1 MWKSLKHALRLL
13 SRSPG
18 FALIS
23 ICSLAIGIGATSA
36 MFSFADALLLR
47 PLAVLEP
54 SRVAAVTTATSA
66 AFGALTAVSYPDYRD
81 FRDGNRS
88 FDGLVASSF
97 ISVGYSTTAQALPRV
112 AFGLFV
118 SGNFFRVLGVNPAPG
133 RGFADSE
140 DQAAGRDSVIVLGH
154 DFWKTQFNGNPAAVG
169 STIWLNGVPCTIIG
183 IAPESFTGIDQFI
196 KASLYIPLALSPRIG
211 GSNFLEQRDLHWL
224 SVKGRLRPGVTIA
237 QANADLGRIAA
248 RLEQMYPQSNRNR
261 RVEVQTELQLRVR
274 QSPPNAA
281 LVVMLVVLA
290 VCVLLVSCANVT
302 GLLLS
307 RSRARSREM
316 AVRLAIGAGRGALIR
331 QLLLENVLLALL
343 GGASG
348 IAIAYAGISF
358 MNTLPVPSDVP
369 LAFHASIDQR
379 MLFFTLAASL
389 LATFLFGLTP
399 ALQATRV
406 DLVSSLKAADADSA
420 GRRRL
425 WGRNTIVIGQV
436 ALSLLLLIVSGV
448 LLRGFRDELLQGPG
462 FRKDHLFLT
471 TFDAQSVHYSNDQA
485 ARFFRDLLN
494 KTRLA
499 PGVRSAAFTSNVPLF
514 GSRSVNLVPE
524 GHTLPRGES
533 AITVFSSDVSESFF
547 ATMRIP
553 ILRGREF
560 QDSDRADT
568 PPVAIVNERLASHY
582 WPGQDAVGRRFHL
595 GGAMG
600 PLVQIVGV
608 AQTSKYFWIAEP
620 PLDFVYLPYTQDRHT
635 TMTILVQSAAPDS
648 AALAP
653 VLREV
658 IRALDPAIATYDART
673 MDDFYE
679 QRAVKTPNMIAQSV
693 ATLGTMGLVLAMTG
707 LYALIAYSVS
717 RRAREIGI
725 RLAIGADPRHVIR
738 MVLHQGLLL
747 GGAGVAIGLV
757 LSFVACQTLTSVVFV
772 ASFRHLDYEV
782 FPGFSIPLLVLT
794 LLAAYVPARR
804 ASLIDPMRT
813 LREE

>member
-1 MWKSLKHALRLL
+1 
-13 SRSPG
+13 
-18 FALIS
+18 
-23 ICSLAIGIGATSA
+23 
-36 MFSFADALLLR
+36 
-47 PLAVLEP
+47 
-54 SRVAAVTTATSA
+54 
-66 AFGALTAVSYPDYRD
+66 
-81 FRDGNRS
+81 
-88 FDGLVASSF
+88 
-97 ISVGYSTTAQALPRV
+97 
-112 AFGLFV
+112 
-118 SGNFFRVLGVNPAPG
+118 
-133 RGFADSE
+133 
-140 DQAAGRDSVIVLGH
+140 
-154 DFWKTQFNGNPAAVG
+154 
-169 STIWLNGVPCTIIG
+169 
-183 IAPESFTGIDQFI
+183 
-196 KASLYIPLALSPRIG
+196 
-211 GSNFLEQRDLHWL
+211 
-224 SVKGRLRPGVTIA
+224 
-237 QANADLGRIAA
+237 
-248 RLEQMYPQSNRNR
+248 
-261 RVEVQTELQLRVR
+261 
-274 QSPPNAA
+274 
-281 LVVMLVVLA
+281 
-290 VCVLLVSCANVT
+290 
-302 GLLLS
+302 
-307 RSRARSREM
+307 
-316 AVRLAIGAGRGALIR
+316 
-331 QLLLENVLLALL
+331 
-343 GGASG
+343 
-348 IAIAYAGISF
+348 
-358 MNTLPVPSDVP
+358 
-369 LAFHASIDQR
+369 
-379 MLFFTLAASL
+379 
-389 LATFLFGLTP
+389 
-399 ALQATRV
+399 
-406 DLVSSLKAADADSA
+406 
-420 GRRRL
+420 
-425 WGRNTIVIGQV
+425 
-436 ALSLLLLIVSGV
+436 
-448 LLRGFRDELLQGPG
+448 
-462 FRKDHLFLT
+462 
-471 TFDAQSVHYSNDQA
+471 
-485 ARFFRDLLN
+485 
-494 KTRLA
+494 
-499 PGVRSAAFTSNVPLF
+499 
-514 GSRSVNLVPE
+514 
-524 GHTLPRGES
+524 
-533 AITVFSSDVSESFF
+533 VFSSDVSESFF

-673 MDDFYE
+673 MDNFYE